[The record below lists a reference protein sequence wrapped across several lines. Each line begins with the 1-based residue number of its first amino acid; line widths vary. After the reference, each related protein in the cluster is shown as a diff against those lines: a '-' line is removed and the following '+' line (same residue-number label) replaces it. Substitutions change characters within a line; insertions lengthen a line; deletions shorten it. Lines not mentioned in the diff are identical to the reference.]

1 MLCCL
6 PLSLLQ
12 VGPLHPRCHD
22 VATMCCFVL
31 RAGCTAMSMT
41 ADFAPPT
48 THARVRRPPGNRN
61 TKLHGQG
68 QGRRGWKAVR
78 RGREHASSAKACTTH
93 NAEYTLLRHEGI
105 HFSFVPFFFF
115 SGAAF
120 FVFFCCFCLFYL
132 LSSILHKTSSKGSQQ
147 VATNN
152 NTAAS

>member
-1 MLCCL
+1 MLCC
-6 PLSLLQ
+6 LSLLQ

-115 SGAAF
+115 FPGLRF

>member
-6 PLSLLQ
+6 SLLQ
-12 VGPLHPRCHD
+12 IGPLHPRCHD

-31 RAGCTAMSMT
+31 RAGCTAINMT

-48 THARVRRPPGNRN
+48 MHGRARRPPGNRN

-105 HFSFVPFFFF
+105 HFLSFRSVFF
-115 SGAAF
+115 SFRGCVF
-120 FVFFCCFCLFYL
+120 LFFFCCFCLFYL